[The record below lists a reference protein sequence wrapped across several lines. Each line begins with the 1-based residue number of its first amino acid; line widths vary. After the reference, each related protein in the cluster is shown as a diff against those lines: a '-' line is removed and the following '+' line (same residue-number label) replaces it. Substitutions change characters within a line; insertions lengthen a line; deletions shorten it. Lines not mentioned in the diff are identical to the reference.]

1 MNPGRGPMQKT
12 GRGIPQAFQSPL
24 NQAKK
29 KDVMS
34 GDQLPSYTE
43 NTTTNKNSVSGSG
56 TSTRSMTQSKESAS
70 GSNSKKKKSSK
81 KLPGYDKAYDALSPK
96 KKSTLSREQFTADA
110 MAYNAKKKAAAG
122 NPSKSSNDKKKVES
136 RAKKDSSTTSST
148 TRSKTTSIGTQTKNQ
163 VKAKGVEKKVNA
175 RSKRSAEK
183 QAAIIRAKSDS
194 TNVSNA
200 SRKASTRGGRIPLKK
215 DIADKITAK
224 ANSVGRKS
232 LRGALG
238 KDGATKAF
246 PSYSTSSNKGN
257 SAKARSGTEGGVFT
271 EEDFQ

>member
-43 NTTTNKNSVSGSG
+43 NTTTSKNSGSGSG
-56 TSTRSMTQSKESAS
+56 TTVKSMTQSKESAS
-70 GSNSKKKKSSK
+70 GSSSKKKKSSK

-110 MAYNAKKKAAAG
+110 MAYNAKKKAAAK
-122 NPSKSSNDKKKVES
+122 NPESSSDKKKVDS
-136 RAKKDSSTTSST
+136 RMKKDSSTSST
-148 TRSKTTSIGTQTKNQ
+148 TKSETISIGKETKNQ
-163 VKAKGVEKKVNA
+163 VKAKGEEKVVNA
-175 RSKRSAEK
+175 RSKRNAEK
-183 QAAIIRAKSDS
+183 RAAIIKAKGDS
-194 TNVSNA
+194 TAVSNEG
-200 SRKASTRGGRIPLKK
+200 RKRVTRDGKLPLDKVAAK
-215 DIADKITAK
+215 KITAR
-224 ANSVGRKS
+224 ANAKGRSS

-246 PSYSTSSNKGN
+246 PTYKTSSNKGK
-257 SAKARSGTEGGVFT
+257 SAETRSGTEGGIFT
-271 EEDFQ
+271 DEDFE

>member
-34 GDQLPSYTE
+34 GDQLPSYTK
-43 NTTTNKNSVSGSG
+43 NTTTSDNSASGSG
-56 TSTRSMTQSKESAS
+56 SSTKSMTQSKESAS
-70 GSNSKKKKSSK
+70 GSSSKKKKSSK

-110 MAYNAKKKAAAG
+110 MAYNAKKKAAAK
-122 NPSKSSNDKKKVES
+122 NPESSSDKKKVDS
-136 RAKKDSSTTSST
+136 RMKKDSSTTSST
-148 TRSKTTSIGTQTKNQ
+148 TRSKTTSLGTQTKNQ
-163 VKAKGVEKKVNA
+163 VKAKGKEKVVNA
-175 RSKRSAEK
+175 RSKRNAEK

-194 TNVSNA
+194 TKVSNKG
-200 SRKASTRGGRIPLKK
+200 RKLTTRDGRIPLTE
-215 DIADKITAK
+215 ANAAKITAK
-224 ANSVGRKS
+224 ANAAGRKS

-238 KDGATKAF
+238 RDGATEAF
-246 PSYSTSSNKGN
+246 PLYKTSGNKAN
-257 SAKARSGTEGGVFT
+257 SAKTRSGTEGGVFK
-271 EEDFQ
+271 EEDFN

>member
-43 NTTTNKNSVSGSG
+43 NTTTSKNSGSGSG
-56 TSTRSMTQSKESAS
+56 TTVKSMTQSKESAS
-70 GSNSKKKKSSK
+70 GSSSKKKKS
-81 KLPGYDKAYDALSPK
+81 LPGYDKAYDAQSDAK
-96 KKSTLSREQFTADA
+96 KAGQTREQFKEAA
-110 MAYNAKKKAAAG
+110 IAYNAKKKADSK
-122 NPSKSSNDKKKVES
+122 NPSSSSSSSAPASSSKKKSS
-136 RAKKDSSTTSST
+136 SSTSST
-148 TRSKTTSIGTQTKNQ
+148 TRSKTTSLGTQTKNQ
-163 VKAKGVEKKVNA
+163 VKAKGKEKVVNA
-175 RSKRSAEK
+175 RDKRNAEK

-194 TNVSNA
+194 TNTSNRL
-200 SRKASTRGGRIPLKK
+200 RKTVTKDGKIPLDKVK
-215 DIADKITAK
+215 AKKITAA
-224 ANSVGRKS
+224 ANASGRNS

-246 PSYSTSSNKGN
+246 PTYDTSKNVKN
-257 SAKARSGTEGGVFT
+257 TIEKRSGTEGGVFT
-271 EEDFQ
+271 GEDFE

>member
-43 NTTTNKNSVSGSG
+43 NTTTSKNSGSGSG
-56 TSTRSMTQSKESAS
+56 TTVKSMTQSKESAS
-70 GSNSKKKKSSK
+70 GSSSKKKKSSK

-110 MAYNAKKKAAAG
+110 MAYNAKKKAAAK
-122 NPSKSSNDKKKVES
+122 NPESSSDKKKVDS
-136 RAKKDSSTTSST
+136 RMKKDSSTTSST
-148 TRSKTTSIGTQTKNQ
+148 TRSKTTSLGTQTKNQ
-163 VKAKGVEKKVNA
+163 VKAKGKEKVVNA
-175 RSKRSAEK
+175 RSKRNAEK

-194 TNVSNA
+194 TKVSNEG
-200 SRKASTRGGRIPLKK
+200 RKRVTRDGKLPLNKVTAK
-215 DIADKITAK
+215 KITAR
-224 ANSVGRKS
+224 ANAKGRSS

-246 PSYSTSSNKGN
+246 PTYKTSSNKGK
-257 SAKARSGTEGGVFT
+257 SAETRSGTEGGIFT
-271 EEDFQ
+271 DEDFE